1 MKFKK
6 ANTTKQE
13 EISRVVYNPEKR
25 PILKVGEQEF
35 EVADIS
41 EMGLSFFKGRD
52 PKFKHWVHG
61 TLALLCDESVDIEG
75 MIVRERA
82 NTIYMNIKVPIRLMT
97 LLKEYQC
104 IIDG

>member
-1 MKFKK
+1 MKIKK
-6 ANTTKQE
+6 TNITEQE
-13 EISRVVYNPEKR
+13 EIFRVVYNPKER

-35 EVADIS
+35 EVADLS
-41 EMGLSFFKGRD
+41 EMGLSFFKGKD

-61 TLALLCDESVDIEG
+61 TVALLCGESIDIEG

-82 NTIYMNIKVPIRLMT
+82 NAIYMNIKVPISQIT
-97 LLKEYQC
+97 LLKEHQC